1 MFRHQIDAETPG
13 QLSNHRGSAGNERS
27 TVLNGVCLRSGNA
40 SNGPGIEIAGYAGE
54 GGWISDSA
62 DLLKMRLGGGVRQ
75 KDEGGRQNVTVDS
88 DLSVPL
94 SNYVKMDKAERCF
107 WKFRL
112 CGLVSLNVTSG
123 FGRITGRTVPS
134 GDRYPIFPR
143 TELVLLMKSQKRSR
157 LFRALLCSS
166 AAVTA
171 VSSAFGQD
179 GVTRVSS
186 QPPTPDPMGSD
197 GVASTATPDGG
208 VAQVPTYALPDYI
221 PPRNSQGYN
230 VPTRTVWQDEL
241 GPRFLLETRIGEWL
255 GSTGDGESAVNV
267 MLPFTFEN
275 STSLAFLDARGTVSW
290 DGGGSGSVGGGLR
303 WYDEFRNRITGVSGF
318 WDYDD
323 GNENSYDQ
331 VGVSFESRGKW
342 VSVHAN
348 GYFALGDETNI
359 LDTRLTGA
367 LVPGTP
373 ITATAMQGIE
383 TAYSGF
389 NVEVGGPTPL
399 LGRYGFESFV
409 GGYYFD
415 TPDAEE
421 AAGVSF
427 RTDVNLSNDL
437 QLGINVTDDAAFGTQ
452 VFGTVVLQLPGGRPQ
467 QFFRPRKVVDRV
479 LDRVERRYRVTTN
492 RTVRTVQVP
501 VTTLSIPA
509 MGATG
514 GAGTAINNVIVVD
527 PNATTNGT
535 GSFED
540 PFNTFLGI
548 PNPSPNTLTLVRS
561 GSVQGQYN
569 LAGDSLLLSEQFL
582 NQQIVMM
589 TTPLGAFRFPGLD
602 ASATTPT
609 WSNTAGNAPG
619 TSLVNILGDNT
630 EIAGFIFDGRTTTG
644 ASNSIIQ
651 ASGVQGV
658 SIHDNTFRNYR
669 NAVNLQNITG
679 TIATGNPTSIYTN
692 AFLGSSGQSFNG
704 FMLENNGIGMLD
716 LELGATEFNVLASS
730 GSAQGNFASGN
741 AGEDTNGNGRLDAGE
756 DTNGNLTL
764 DTGTGFSITARNR
777 AVINAR
783 VVGNFAASEIDS
795 NGDGSL
801 NSEDVNANGLLDPG
815 EDLNGNGSLDFGD
828 DVNRNGRFDTGNGTG
843 FVINAGATQSTI
855 NLTMRDNTADR
866 NIGDG
871 VFLAANSSVLN
882 AGQLGEDVNGNGRL
896 DTEDL
901 NRNGLLDG
909 PEDVNGNGI
918 LDLSEDVNGN
928 GVLDAGEDTN
938 GNGRLD
944 LSEDVNANGL
954 LDIGEDTVEDLNR
967 NGVLDVSED
976 LNGNGILDAGE
987 DLDGD
992 GALNVDED
1000 LNGNR
1005 MLDAGEDANGNGLL
1019 DTFEDFNGDGRLA
1032 LGNGNGRLDLGED
1045 RNEDANGNGALD
1057 AGEDLNGD
1065 GFLNLGNG
1073 NGNLDGGFIVVGNNI
1088 TRNGRD
1094 GIRVDSTNNAN
1105 VDLRLVGNFI
1115 GNQSDRAT
1123 GNQGIGLNVAADS
1136 GSIDLDM
1143 GFLYFEDVNFNNV
1156 LDPGE
1161 DTNGNGRLDS
1171 PLASNANQIIGNFG
1185 GGVNFGLT
1193 GTAVGR
1199 IAAIGN
1205 SIQGTGGGAL
1215 VFDIAG
1221 LDVNGI
1227 PVDTATSPFNFINR
1241 SVSGIDITRLV
1252 WNLAPAA
1259 AQVDGVNSQS
1269 MVLNGTDVLTGL
1281 QSVNGVSVI
1290 PAVPA
1295 VPNLATTV
1303 DLVFN
1308 SFNAANGLLDAGEDR
1323 FINVDSDGDGILDST
1338 NNALDLGEDLD
1349 TFTLSLDI
1357 DLANGT
1363 DPVFAADLLNSRV
1376 DATFST
1382 GQQVTGLLQVDPSNA
1397 ANVTFVPDGTTLP
1410 QSTGI
1415 AISTAGN
1422 SVLQPSTIFSNQI
1435 QNFGG
1440 NGISVR
1446 STDEGN
1452 IQNLLVRANTITG
1465 NFGIGANFETSS
1477 ALNAQLTASLINNN
1491 LTGSTLGGIVATAT
1505 GGTLTFND
1513 IQGNI
1518 LDGGGSGIQLSG
1530 SQSGVLSA
1538 RITNNAISN
1547 NMIMNGSSG
1556 NGVEVIANGATVTL
1570 LELANNTI
1578 NTNAGTGVTLRA
1590 INSGS
1595 LIVPDSEDLN
1605 GNNVLDP
1612 GEDVNEDIN
1621 GNGILDA
1628 GEDVNTDGLLNV
1640 GNGNGRLDRGITTN
1654 SINNNAGDSF
1664 TVFAS
1669 ASSTAVPATVRLGN
1683 VTRNQI
1689 LFNTAGTGG
1698 FTVNGINANITGS
1711 FTNNIVTGNP
1721 VSNPTAGP
1729 GLLVS
1734 TSGGSF
1740 DITVGGATA
1749 TEGNVISQTR
1759 GAGIAF
1765 VMTDTGTGAL
1775 TIQNNQITSI
1785 ADDFLIEDLNL
1796 NGLLDPG
1803 EDADGD
1809 GILDF
1814 DPTPFQGDGISI
1826 SLVGSDQLAPATATL
1841 TRSEISDN
1849 IIGDVDNPNL
1859 GTAGSG
1865 IAVLLAENT
1874 SIQDLLI
1881 ARNLI
1886 GSPGNDNAVA
1896 RASIDD
1902 AGIEIDRLD
1911 DARLDVVNPR
1921 TGDTR
1926 AVVLDSNSVRG
1937 TFDPVVGSATA
1948 VDGLFINVMNGI
1960 RDDIDFEIRNSVF
1973 SNNSGNGVH
1982 FNTQADASLAVDM
1995 RGNLF
2000 EGNGLNGIHMTGVEI
2015 VATDLETQGGTWI
2028 QNTIRNNVL
2037 SGIQIDGVSGDVIP
2051 LIIGLNGADPFTGE
2065 SLGNLVTGN
2074 GGDGIEINSGGNI
2087 QLNNNIISSNSG
2099 TGVDINANG
2108 IGQRIAL
2115 LQNNSISRNQGDG
2128 FEIQARG
2135 TAGVTIVALGNSID
2149 NNLGRGVDLLNQGNG
2164 PSSGFANL
2172 KFGDGTA
2179 AGMNRISS
2187 NGEEGFY
2194 VVTTAAGA
2202 QTQDQRTNVAY
2213 DPFAADGSTGLVVAN
2228 ANEDGNSPDTV
2239 LDIDR
2244 NIISGNNNLN
2254 DTDTTNPLILFPGG
2268 GLVLRVGSTTSLNGT
2283 SGALNIADITG
2294 DDTGGF
2300 GSIDPVG
2307 VGSNSATLGNGRMNA
2322 RVVNN
2327 TFEGN
2332 LGDDVF
2338 IQSFTSTNVASLT
2351 ATNGTWNDM
2360 VFTIMA
2366 YESDPLAR
2374 LNLVFR
2380 GNTGNSLNVTNVGAF
2395 YNDAEAAFK
2404 SRGIMMAPQ
2413 PTGPFVN
2420 TSRRRNAQRVPARG
2434 DILNQLDPQD
2444 GPDNGIFQYPG
2455 MGASTF
2461 RIESDFDI
2469 SGFQSG
2475 DTFFLDGTPIPPI
2488 FNANGIPR
2496 VGVDEMPYG
2505 WGTAIPGTF
2514 QFDDAFL
2521 GVAP

>member
-1 MFRHQIDAETPG
+1 
-13 QLSNHRGSAGNERS
+13 
-27 TVLNGVCLRSGNA
+27 
-40 SNGPGIEIAGYAGE
+40 
-54 GGWISDSA
+54 
-62 DLLKMRLGGGVRQ
+62 
-75 KDEGGRQNVTVDS
+75 
-88 DLSVPL
+88 
-94 SNYVKMDKAERCF
+94 
-107 WKFRL
+107 
-112 CGLVSLNVTSG
+112 
-123 FGRITGRTVPS
+123 
-134 GDRYPIFPR
+134 
-143 TELVLLMKSQKRSR
+143 MKSQKRSR

-166 AAVTA
+166 AAVTV

-197 GVASTATPDGG
+197 GVANTAVPNGG

-221 PPRNSQGYN
+221 PPMNSQGYN
-230 VPTRTVWQDEL
+230 VQTRTVWQDEL

-267 MLPFTFEN
+267 MLPFTFE
-275 STSLAFLDARGTVSW
+275 SSSSLVFLDARGTATW

-331 VGVSFESRGKW
+331 AGISFESVGKW
-342 VSVHAN
+342 FSVHAN
-348 GYFALGDETNI
+348 GYFALGEETNI
-359 LDTRLTGA
+359 LNTQLTGA

-409 GGYYFD
+409 GAYYFD
-415 TPDAEE
+415 TPNAEE
-421 AAGVSF
+421 ASGVSF
-427 RTDVNLSNDL
+427 RTDVNLTNDL

-452 VFGTVVLQLPGGRPQ
+452 VFGTVVLQLPGGRPK
-467 QFFRPRKVVDRV
+467 QFFRPRKVVDRI

-492 RTVRTVQVP
+492 RTTRTVQVP
-501 VTTLSIPA
+501 VTSLAIPA

-527 PNATTNGT
+527 PTASTNGT
-535 GSFED
+535 GSFDD
-540 PFNTFLGI
+540 PFNTFIGI
-548 PNPSPNTLTLVRS
+548 ANPTPNTLTLVRS

-582 NQQIVMM
+582 NSQIVLM
-589 TTPLGAFRFPGLD
+589 TTPLGTMRFPGLN
-602 ASATTPT
+602 SAATQPT

-630 EIAGFIFDGRTTTG
+630 EVAGFLFDGQTTTG
-644 ASNSIIQ
+644 VSNSIIQ

-658 SIHDNTFRNYR
+658 SIHDNEFINYR

-679 TIATGNPTSIYTN
+679 TIATGNPTSIYSN
-692 AFLGSSGQSFNG
+692 RFLGSSGQSFNG
-704 FMLENNGIGMLD
+704 FMLENNGIGTLD
-716 LELGATEFNVLASS
+716 LEVGATEFNVVASS
-730 GSAQGNFASGN
+730 GSAVGNVAYGN
-741 AGEDTNGNGRLDAGE
+741 AGEDTNGNGLLDAGE
-756 DTNGNLTL
+756 DTNGNQVL
-764 DTGTGFSITARNR
+764 DTGAGFTITARNR

-783 VVGNFAASEIDS
+783 VIGNFAGAEIDA

-801 NSEDVNANGLLDPG
+801 NSEDINGNGILDPG
-815 EDLNGNGSLDFGD
+815 EDTIVNVDTDGDGVADAVNGLLDFGD
-828 DVNRNGRFDTGNGTG
+828 DLNRNNRFDTGNGTG
-843 FVINAGATQSTI
+843 IVINAGATQSTI
-855 NLTMRDNTADR
+855 NLTMRENNVDR

-901 NRNGLLDG
+901 NRNGVLDG
-909 PEDVNGNGI
+909 PEDI
-918 LDLSEDVNGN
+918 NGN
-928 GVLDAGEDTN
+928 GVLDLSEDANGNGMLDTEEDTN

-944 LSEDVNANGL
+944 LSEDVNANGR
-954 LDIGEDTVEDLNR
+954 LDIGEDAVEDLNG

-976 LNGNGILDAGE
+976 LNGNGVLDPGEDRDGNGVLTPSEDANGNRVLDAGE
-987 DLDGD
+987 DT
-992 GALNVDED
+992 
-1000 LNGNR
+1000 
-1005 MLDAGEDANGNGLL
+1005 NGNGLL

-1032 LGNGNGRLDLGED
+1032 LGNGNGQLDLGED
-1045 RNEDANGNGALD
+1045 RNEDANGNGLLD
-1057 AGEDLNGD
+1057 AGEDRNGD
-1065 GFLNLGNG
+1065 GFLNLGDG
-1073 NGNLDGGFIVVGNNI
+1073 DGNLDGGFILVGNSI
-1088 TRNGRD
+1088 TRNGGD
-1094 GIRVDSTNNAN
+1094 GIRVDSTNNSN
-1105 VDLRLVGNFI
+1105 VDLRLVSNII
-1115 GNQSDRAT
+1115 GSQLDRST
-1123 GNQGIGLNVAADS
+1123 GNRGIGINVAADS

-1171 PLASNANQIIGNFG
+1171 PLATNANQIIGNIG

-1205 SIQGTGGGAL
+1205 SIQGTGGGVL

-1221 LDVNGI
+1221 G
-1227 PVDTATSPFNFINR
+1227 VDTATVPFNFINR
-1241 SVSGIDITRLV
+1241 SAGGIDITNIV

-1259 AQVDGVNSQS
+1259 AQVDGLTTPST
-1269 MVLNGTDVLTGL
+1269 VLNGTDVLTGL
-1281 QSVNGVSVI
+1281 QSVNGNAAV
-1290 PAVPA
+1290 PTVPA
-1295 VPNLATTV
+1295 VPDLATTV

-1308 SFNAANGLLDAGEDR
+1308 SFNPANGILDPGEDR
-1323 FINVDSDGDGILDST
+1323 FINVDSDADGILDAPDGLL
-1338 NNALDLGEDLD
+1338 NLGEDLD

-1357 DLANGT
+1357 DLANGM
-1363 DPVFAADLLNSRV
+1363 DPVTAADLLNSRV
-1376 DATFST
+1376 DVTFST
-1382 GQQVTGLLQVDPSNA
+1382 GQQVTGLLQADPA
-1397 ANVTFVPDGTTLP
+1397 IAGNVTFTPDATTLP
-1410 QSTGI
+1410 QSNGF

-1422 SVLQPSTIFSNQI
+1422 SVLQPSTIFGNQI

-1440 NGISVR
+1440 DGIFVR

-1477 ALNAQLTASLINNN
+1477 ALNAQLTASVINND
-1491 LTGSTLGGIVATAT
+1491 LAASRVGGINATAT
-1505 GGTLTFND
+1505 GGTLTLND

-1518 LDGGGSGIQLSG
+1518 LDGGGSGIRLSG
-1530 SQSGVLSA
+1530 SQSGVLTA

-1547 NMIMNGSSG
+1547 SAIMDGSSG
-1556 NGVEVIANGATVTL
+1556 NGVEVIADGATVTL

-1605 GNNVLDP
+1605 GNGVLDP
-1612 GEDVNEDIN
+1612 GEDVNEDVN
-1621 GNGILDA
+1621 GNGVLDA
-1628 GEDVNTDGLLNV
+1628 GEDLNTDGLLNV

-1664 TVFAS
+1664 TVTAS
-1669 ASSTAVPATVRLGN
+1669 ATSTATPATVRLGN

-1698 FTVNGINANITGS
+1698 FTVNSLNANITGS
-1711 FTNNIVTGNP
+1711 FTQNIVTGNP
-1721 VSNPTAGP
+1721 IANPTAGP
-1729 GLLVS
+1729 GFQVS

-1740 DITVGGATA
+1740 DVAVGGPNAVD
-1749 TEGNVISQTR
+1749 GNVVSLTR

-1775 TIQNNQITSI
+1775 TIQNNLITSI
-1785 ADDFLIEDLNL
+1785 ADDFLIEDLNGNGIL
-1796 NGLLDPG
+1796 NAG
-1803 EDADGD
+1803 EDFSEDVNGN
-1809 GILDF
+1809 GILDAGEDLNNDGLLTLANAILEI

-1826 SLVGSDQLAPATATL
+1826 SLVGSTALSPATAVL
-1841 TRSEISDN
+1841 TRSEITDN
-1849 IIGDVDNPNL
+1849 VIGDQSNANL

-1865 IAVLLAENT
+1865 IAVLLSENT
-1874 SIQDLLI
+1874 AIQDLLI
-1881 ARNLI
+1881 ARNTI
-1886 GSPGNDNAVA
+1886 GSPGNDNNNTTNP

-1911 DARLDVVNPR
+1911 DARLDAVNPR
-1921 TGDTR
+1921 TGDLR
-1926 AVVLDSNSVRG
+1926 AIVIDSN
-1937 TFDPVVGSATA
+1937 TVVGNFTPGVTATTA

-1960 RDDIDFEIRNSVF
+1960 RDDIDFEVRNNVF
-1973 SNNSGNGVH
+1973 SNNTGEGVH

-1995 RGNLF
+1995 RGNLI
-2000 EGNGLNGIHMTGVEI
+2000 EGNGLNGIHLTGVEI
-2015 VATDLETQGGTWI
+2015 VIDDLETQGGAWI
-2028 QNTIRNNVL
+2028 QNVILNNVL
-2037 SGIQIDGVSGDVIP
+2037 AGITIDGVSGDVIP
-2051 LIIGLNGADPFTGE
+2051 LIIGQNGADPFTGE
-2065 SLGNLVTGN
+2065 SLGNLIEGN
-2074 GGDGIEINSGGNI
+2074 GGDGIEINSGGFVQI
-2087 QLNNNIISSNSG
+2087 NNNIITGNSG
-2099 TGVDINANG
+2099 AGIDINTNG
-2108 IGQRIAL
+2108 VGLRTAL

-2128 FEIQARG
+2128 LEIQARG
-2135 TAGVTIVALGNSID
+2135 FAFVTLVALGNSID
-2149 NNLGRGVDLLNQGNG
+2149 NNLGRGIDLLNQGNG
-2164 PSSGFANL
+2164 LLSGFAHL

-2179 AGMNRISS
+2179 AGMNRIAS

-2202 QTQDQRTNVAY
+2202 QTQNLRTSVNYNAT
-2213 DPFAADGSTGLVVAN
+2213 AADGSTGLVVAQ
-2228 ANEDGNSPDTV
+2228 ANEDGNQPDTV

-2254 DTDTTNPLILFPGG
+2254 QFAPDSTTLPNLNTFPGG
-2268 GLVLRVGSTTSLNGT
+2268 GLVLRVGSTNSLDNAFAATIVG
-2283 SGALNIADITG
+2283 DITG
-2294 DDTGGF
+2294 DILGG
-2300 GSIDPVG
+2300 GSGIGQTIG
-2307 VGSNSATLGNGRMNA
+2307 VGSNSANSLAFGNGRMNA

-2338 IQSFTSTNVASLT
+2338 IQSFTSTNVGSLT
-2351 ATNGTWNDM
+2351 GSAGTWNDM
-2360 VFTIMA
+2360 VFTVMA

-2395 YNDAEAAFK
+2395 YNNGDAAFK

-2420 TSRRRNAQRVPARG
+2420 TSRRRNSQRVPARG
-2434 DILNQLDPQD
+2434 DILNQLAPLN
-2444 GPDNGIFQYPG
+2444 GPDNGAFQYPG

-2461 RIESDFDI
+2461 RIESDFDV
-2469 SGFQSG
+2469 SGFQAG
-2475 DTFFLDGTPIPPI
+2475 DSFFLDGTPIPPR
-2488 FNANGIPR
+2488 FNANGIFRAGGGP
-2496 VGVDEMPYG
+2496 DEIPYG
-2505 WGTAIPGTF
+2505 WGTAAPGSF

>member
-1 MFRHQIDAETPG
+1 
-13 QLSNHRGSAGNERS
+13 
-27 TVLNGVCLRSGNA
+27 
-40 SNGPGIEIAGYAGE
+40 
-54 GGWISDSA
+54 
-62 DLLKMRLGGGVRQ
+62 
-75 KDEGGRQNVTVDS
+75 
-88 DLSVPL
+88 
-94 SNYVKMDKAERCF
+94 
-107 WKFRL
+107 
-112 CGLVSLNVTSG
+112 
-123 FGRITGRTVPS
+123 
-134 GDRYPIFPR
+134 
-143 TELVLLMKSQKRSR
+143 MKSQKRSR

-186 QPPTPDPMGSD
+186 QPPTPDPLGSD
-197 GVASTATPDGG
+197 GVASTANQSGG

-221 PPRNSQGYN
+221 PPQNSQGYR
-230 VPTRTVWQDEL
+230 VPSRTVWQDEL

-255 GSTGDGESAVNV
+255 GSAGDGESAVNV

-275 STSLAFLDARGTVSW
+275 SSSLVFLDARGAATW
-290 DGGGSGSVGGGLR
+290 NGGGSGSVGGGLR
-303 WYDEFRNRITGVSGF
+303 WYDEFRNRITGVSAF

-331 VGVSFESRGKW
+331 AGISFESVGKW
-342 VSVHAN
+342 FTVHAN
-348 GYFALGDETNI
+348 GYVALGDETNV
-359 LDTRLTGA
+359 LNTRLTGA
-367 LVPGTP
+367 LVAGTP
-373 ITATAMQGIE
+373 ITAEALQGIE
-383 TAYSGF
+383 SAYSGF

-415 TPDAEE
+415 TPNAEE

-452 VFGTVVLQLPGGRPQ
+452 VFGTVVLQLPGGRPK
-467 QFFRPRKVVDRV
+467 QFFRPRKVVDRI

-492 RTVRTVQVP
+492 RTTRTVQVP
-501 VTTLSIPA
+501 VTTLAIPA

-527 PNATTNGT
+527 PNSTTNGT

-540 PFNTFLGI
+540 PANTFIGI
-548 PNPSPNTLTLVRS
+548 SNPAPNTLTLVRS
-561 GSVQGQYN
+561 GSVEGQYN

-582 NQQIVMM
+582 NQQIVLM
-589 TTPLGAFRFPGLD
+589 TTPLGTFRFPGLN
-602 ASATTPT
+602 AAATAPI

-619 TSLVNILGDNT
+619 TSIVNILGDNT
-630 EIAGFIFDGRTTTG
+630 EVAGFIFDGRTTTG
-644 ASNSIIQ
+644 VSNSIIQ

-679 TIATGNPTSIYTN
+679 TIATGNPTSIYSN
-692 AFLGSSGQSFNG
+692 AFLGTTGQSVNG
-704 FMLENNGIGMLD
+704 FLLENNGTGTLD
-716 LELGATEFNVLASS
+716 LELGATEFNVIASS
-730 GSAQGNFASGN
+730 GTALGNFASGN
-741 AGEDTNGNGRLDAGE
+741 AGEDANGNGLLDAGE
-756 DTNGNLTL
+756 DTNGNLVL
-764 DTGTGFSITARNR
+764 DTGAGFTITARNR

-783 VVGNFAASEIDS
+783 VVGNFATSETDM

-801 NSEDVNANGLLDPG
+801 NSEDINGNGTLDPG
-815 EDLNGNGSLDFGD
+815 EDTLINLDTDGDGIADAVNGVLDFGD
-828 DVNRNGRFDTGNGTG
+828 DLNRNNRFDTGNGTG

-855 NLTMRDNTADR
+855 NLTMRDNTVDR

-918 LDLSEDVNGN
+918 LDLSEDLNGN
-928 GVLDAGEDTN
+928 GMLDTGEDTN

-944 LSEDVNANGL
+944 LSEDVNTNGR
-954 LDIGEDTVEDLNR
+954 LDIGEDAV
-967 NGVLDVSED
+967 ED
-976 LNGNGILDAGE
+976 LNGNGVLDVNEDVNGNGVLDVGEDLDGNGVLTANEDLNGNRVLDAGE
-987 DLDGD
+987 DL
-992 GALNVDED
+992 
-1000 LNGNR
+1000 
-1005 MLDAGEDANGNGLL
+1005 NGNGLL

-1032 LGNGNGRLDLGED
+1032 LGNGNGVLDLGED
-1045 RNEDANGNGALD
+1045 GNEDSNGNGLLD
-1057 AGEDLNGD
+1057 AGEDRNGD

-1073 NGNLDGGFIVVGNNI
+1073 NGNLDGGFIIVGNTI
-1088 TRNGRD
+1088 TRNGGD
-1094 GIRVDSTNNAN
+1094 GIRVSSTNNAN

-1115 GNQSDRAT
+1115 GSQLDRST
-1123 GNQGIGLNVAADS
+1123 GNQGIGVNVTADS
-1136 GSIDLDM
+1136 GEIDLDM

-1161 DTNGNGRLDS
+1161 DSNGNGRLDS
-1171 PLASNANQIIGNFG
+1171 PLQSSANQIIGNMG

-1221 LDVNGI
+1221 G
-1227 PVDTATSPFNFINR
+1227 VDTATVPFNFINR
-1241 SVSGIDITRLV
+1241 SAVGIDITNIV

-1259 AQVDGVNSQS
+1259 AQVDGSNTPSTI
-1269 MVLNGTDVLTGL
+1269 LNGTDVLTGL
-1281 QSVNGVSVI
+1281 QSVNGTSTD
-1290 PAVPA
+1290 PSVPA

-1308 SFNAANGLLDAGEDR
+1308 SFNPANGVIDPGEDR
-1323 FINVDSDGDGILDST
+1323 FINFDSDADGIPDATNGMLDV
-1338 NNALDLGEDLD
+1338 GEDLD

-1357 DLANGT
+1357 DLATGT
-1363 DPVFAADLLNSRV
+1363 DAVTAADLLNSRV
-1376 DATFST
+1376 DVTFST
-1382 GQQVTGLLQVDPSNA
+1382 GQQVTGLLQADPANA
-1397 ANVTFVPDGTTLP
+1397 ANAIFTPDATTLP
-1410 QSTGI
+1410 QSTGF
-1415 AISTAGN
+1415 AISTADN
-1422 SVLQPSTIFSNQI
+1422 SILQPSTIFQNQI
-1435 QNFGG
+1435 QNFGDD
-1440 NGISVR
+1440 GISVR

-1452 IQNLLVRANTITG
+1452 IQNLLVRANTIRG
-1465 NFGIGANFETSS
+1465 NFGVGIDIETSS
-1477 ALNAQLTASLINNN
+1477 ALNAQLTASIINND
-1491 LTGSTLGGIVATAT
+1491 LGESTLGGINVAAN
-1505 GGTLTFND
+1505 GGTLTLND

-1518 LDGGGSGIQLSG
+1518 LDGGGSGIFLSG
-1530 SQSGVLSA
+1530 SQAGALTA

-1547 NMIMNGSSG
+1547 SMIMGGSSG
-1556 NGVEVIANGATVTL
+1556 NGVEVLANGGTVTL

-1578 NTNAGTGVTLRA
+1578 NTNAGNGVTLRA
-1590 INSGS
+1590 INLGS
-1595 LIVPDSEDLN
+1595 LIIPDSEDLN
-1605 GNNVLDP
+1605 GNGVLDP
-1612 GEDVNEDIN
+1612 GEDINEDVN

-1628 GEDVNTDGLLNV
+1628 GEDLNTDGLLNV

-1664 TVFAS
+1664 SVTAS
-1669 ASSTAVPATVRLGN
+1669 ASSTAAPATVRLGN

-1698 FTVNGINANITGS
+1698 FAVNGLNANITGS
-1711 FTNNIVTGNP
+1711 FTRNIITGNP
-1721 VSNPTAGP
+1721 IANPTAGP
-1729 GLLVS
+1729 GVLVS
-1734 TSGGSF
+1734 TSGGNF
-1740 DITVGGATA
+1740 DLTVGGPNAA
-1749 TEGNVISQTR
+1749 DGNVISLTR

-1785 ADDFLIEDLNL
+1785 ADDFQIEDLNQ
-1796 NGLLDPG
+1796 NGLLEAG
-1803 EDADGD
+1803 EDFDGD
-1809 GILDF
+1809 GILDI

-1826 SLVGSDQLAPATATL
+1826 SLVGSNALSSATAVL
-1841 TRSEISDN
+1841 TRSEITDN
-1849 IIGDVDNPNL
+1849 VIGDSANPNL

-1865 IAVLLAENT
+1865 ISVLLAENT
-1874 SIQDLLI
+1874 AIQDLLI
-1881 ARNLI
+1881 ARNVI
-1886 GSPGNDNAVA
+1886 GSPGNDNANA
-1896 RASIDD
+1896 RASLDD
-1902 AGIEIDRLD
+1902 GGIEIDRLD
-1911 DARLDVVNPR
+1911 DARLDAVNPR
-1921 TGDTR
+1921 TGDLR
-1926 AVVLDSNSVRG
+1926 AIVIDGNIVRG
-1937 TFDPVVGSATA
+1937 TFDPTVGSTTA

-1960 RDDIDFEIRNSVF
+1960 RDDIDFEVRNNVF
-1973 SNNSGNGVH
+1973 SNNSGEGVH

-1995 RGNLF
+1995 RGNLI
-2000 EGNGLNGIHMTGVEI
+2000 EGNGLNGIHLTGVEI
-2015 VATDLETQGGTWI
+2015 VASDLETQGGTWI
-2028 QNTIRNNVL
+2028 QNVIRNNVL

-2051 LIIGLNGADPFTGE
+2051 LIIGQNGADPFTGE
-2065 SLGNLVTGN
+2065 SLGNLIEGN
-2074 GGDGIEINSGGNI
+2074 GGDGIEINSGGFV
-2087 QLNNNIISSNSG
+2087 QLNNNIISGNSG
-2099 TGVDINANG
+2099 AGIDINADG
-2108 IGQRIAL
+2108 VGLRTAL
-2115 LQNNSISRNQGDG
+2115 LQNNSIRRNQGDG
-2128 FEIQARG
+2128 LEILSRG
-2135 TAGVTIVALGNSID
+2135 PVTTTVVALGNSID

-2164 PSSGFANL
+2164 PFSATANL

-2202 QTQDQRTNVAY
+2202 QTQNQRTNVAY
-2213 DPFAADGSTGLVVAN
+2213 DPTAADGSTGLVVAN

-2254 DTDTTNPLILFPGG
+2254 DTDTTNPLFLFPGG
-2268 GLVLRVGSTTSLNGT
+2268 GLVLRVGSTTSLNNA
-2283 SGALNIADITG
+2283 GAATIAGDTTG
-2294 DDTGGF
+2294 DPFGGGF
-2300 GSIDPVG
+2300 GQTIG
-2307 VGSNSATLGNGRMNA
+2307 VGSNSATFGNGRMNA

-2338 IQSFTSTNVASLT
+2338 IQSFTSTSAGNLT
-2351 ATNGTWNDM
+2351 ASAGTWNDM
-2360 VFTIMA
+2360 QFVVMA

-2395 YNDAEAAFK
+2395 YNNAEGTFK
-2404 SRGIMMAPQ
+2404 SRTDNMMAPQ
-2413 PTGPFVN
+2413 PNGEWRSAT
-2420 TSRRRNAQRVPARG
+2420 RRRNAQRVPARG
-2434 DILNQLDPQD
+2434 DTINRLAPLD
-2444 GPDNGIFQYPG
+2444 GPDLGRFQYPG
-2455 MGASTF
+2455 AGASTF
-2461 RIESDFDI
+2461 RIESDFDV

-2475 DTFFLDGTPIPPI
+2475 DTFFLDGTPIPPL
-2488 FNANGIPR
+2488 FNANGIFRP
-2496 VGVDEMPYG
+2496 GGGPDEIPYG
-2505 WGTAIPGTF
+2505 WGATAPGTF
-2514 QFDDAFL
+2514 QFDDAFI

>member
-1 MFRHQIDAETPG
+1 
-13 QLSNHRGSAGNERS
+13 
-27 TVLNGVCLRSGNA
+27 
-40 SNGPGIEIAGYAGE
+40 
-54 GGWISDSA
+54 
-62 DLLKMRLGGGVRQ
+62 
-75 KDEGGRQNVTVDS
+75 
-88 DLSVPL
+88 
-94 SNYVKMDKAERCF
+94 
-107 WKFRL
+107 
-112 CGLVSLNVTSG
+112 
-123 FGRITGRTVPS
+123 
-134 GDRYPIFPR
+134 
-143 TELVLLMKSQKRSR
+143 
-157 LFRALLCSS
+157 
-166 AAVTA
+166 
-171 VSSAFGQD
+171 
-179 GVTRVSS
+179 
-186 QPPTPDPMGSD
+186 MGSD
-197 GVASTATPDGG
+197 GVASTANQNGG

-221 PPRNSQGYN
+221 PPMNSQGYN

-255 GSTGDGESAVNV
+255 GSTGEGESAVNV
-267 MLPFTFEN
+267 MLPFTFE
-275 STSLAFLDARGTVSW
+275 SSSSLVFLDARGTASW

-331 VGVSFESRGKW
+331 AGVSFESVGKW
-342 VSVHAN
+342 FTVHAN
-348 GYFALGDETNI
+348 GYFALGDETNV
-359 LDTRLTGA
+359 LNTRLTGA

-409 GGYYFD
+409 GGYHFE
-415 TPDAEE
+415 TPDAED
-421 AAGVSF
+421 ATGVSF

-437 QLGINVTDDAAFGTQ
+437 QLGINVTDDEAFGTQ
-452 VFGTVVLQLPGGRPQ
+452 VFGTVVLQLPGGRPK
-467 QFFRPRKVVDRV
+467 QFFRPRKVVDRI

-492 RTVRTVQVP
+492 RTTRTVQVP
-501 VTTLSIPA
+501 VTTLAIPA

-527 PNATTNGT
+527 PNSTSNGT

-540 PFNTFLGI
+540 PFNTFIGI
-548 PNPSPNTLTLVRS
+548 PNPAPNTLTLVRS
-561 GSVQGQYN
+561 GSVEGQYN
-569 LAGDSLLLSEQFL
+569 LAGDSVLLSEQFL
-582 NQQIVMM
+582 NSQIVLM
-589 TTPLGAFRFPGLD
+589 TTPLGTLRFPGLN
-602 ASATTPT
+602 SAATAPI

-619 TSLVNILGDNT
+619 TSIVNILGDNT
-630 EIAGFIFDGRTTTG
+630 EVAGFIFDGQTTTG
-644 ASNSIIQ
+644 LSNSIIQ

-658 SIHDNTFRNYR
+658 SIHNNDFRNYH
-669 NAVNLQNITG
+669 NAINLQNITG
-679 TIATGNPTSIYTN
+679 TIATNNPTSIYSN
-692 AFLGSSGQSFNG
+692 RFLGSSGQSFNG
-704 FMLENNGIGMLD
+704 FMLENNGTGTLD
-716 LELGATEFNVLASS
+716 LELGATEFNVNASS
-730 GSAQGNFASGN
+730 GSALGNIAYGN
-741 AGEDTNGNGRLDAGE
+741 AGEDTNGNGLLDAGE
-756 DTNGNLTL
+756 DTNGNLVL
-764 DTGTGFSITARNR
+764 DTGAGYTITARNR

-783 VVGNFAASEIDS
+783 VVGNFAGAEIDA

-801 NSEDVNANGLLDPG
+801 NSEDINGNGILDPG
-815 EDLNGNGSLDFGD
+815 EDTIVNLDTNGDGIPDAVNGVLDFGD
-828 DVNRNGRFDTGNGTG
+828 DLNRNNRFDTGNGTG

-855 NLTMRDNTADR
+855 NLTMRDNVADR

-901 NRNGLLDG
+901 NRNGILDG
-909 PEDVNGNGI
+909 PEDINGNGI

-928 GVLDAGEDTN
+928 GVLDAGEDRN
-938 GNGRLD
+938 GNGLLD
-944 LSEDVNANGL
+944 LSEDVNSNGR
-954 LDIGEDTVEDLNR
+954 LDIGEDTVEDLNG

-976 LNGNGILDAGE
+976 VNGNGILDPGE
-987 DLDGD
+987 DRDGN
-992 GALNVDED
+992 GILTPSED

-1005 MLDAGEDANGNGLL
+1005 MLDPGEDTNLNGVL

-1032 LGNGNGRLDLGED
+1032 LGNGNGLLDLGED
-1045 RNEDANGNGALD
+1045 RNEDTNGNGLLD
-1057 AGEDLNGD
+1057 AGEDRNGD
-1065 GFLNLGNG
+1065 GFLNLGDG
-1073 NGNLDGGFIVVGNNI
+1073 DGRLDGGFVIVRNSI
-1088 TRNGRD
+1088 TRNGGD
-1094 GIRVDSTNNAN
+1094 GIRIDSTNNAN

-1115 GNQSDRAT
+1115 GNQIDRST
-1123 GNQGIGLNVAADS
+1123 GNQGIGINVTADS
-1136 GSIDLDM
+1136 GEIDLDM

-1161 DTNGNGRLDS
+1161 DTNGNGRLDV
-1171 PLASNANQIIGNFG
+1171 PLASSANEVIGNIG

-1221 LDVNGI
+1221 G
-1227 PVDTATSPFNFINR
+1227 VDTAGVPFNFINR
-1241 SVSGIDITRLV
+1241 SALGIDITNIV
-1252 WNLAPAA
+1252 WDLAPAA
-1259 AQVDGVNSQS
+1259 AQVDGSNTPST
-1269 MVLNGTDVLTGL
+1269 VLNGTDVLTGL
-1281 QSVNGVSVI
+1281 QSVNGISTNPSV
-1290 PAVPA
+1290 PS

-1308 SFNAANGLLDAGEDR
+1308 SFNAANGVLDPGEDR
-1323 FINVDSDGDGILDST
+1323 FINFDSDADGIPDAT
-1338 NNALDLGEDLD
+1338 NGMLDLGEDLD

-1363 DPVFAADLLNSRV
+1363 DPVTAADLLNSRV
-1376 DATFST
+1376 DVTFST
-1382 GQQVTGLLQVDPSNA
+1382 GQQVTGLLQTDPANA
-1397 ANVTFVPDGTTLP
+1397 ANVIFTPDGTTLP
-1410 QSTGI
+1410 QSTGF

-1422 SVLQPSTIFSNQI
+1422 SVLRPSTIFSNRI

-1440 NGISVR
+1440 GGISVR

-1452 IQNLLVRANTITG
+1452 VQDLLVRSNTITG
-1465 NFGIGANFETSS
+1465 NFGVGIDFETSS
-1477 ALNAQLTASLINNN
+1477 ALNAQITASLINND
-1491 LTGSTLGGIVATAT
+1491 LAESTQGGINATAT
-1505 GGTLTFND
+1505 GGTLTLND

-1518 LDGGGSGIQLSG
+1518 LDGGGSGIRLSG
-1530 SQSGVLSA
+1530 SQSGVLTA

-1547 NMIMNGSSG
+1547 SMIMDGSTG
-1556 NGVEVIANGATVTL
+1556 NGVEVIADGATVTL

-1605 GNNVLDP
+1605 GNGVLDP
-1612 GEDVNEDIN
+1612 GEDVNEDVN
-1621 GNGILDA
+1621 LNGILDP
-1628 GEDVNTDGLLNV
+1628 GEDLNTDGVLNV

-1664 TVFAS
+1664 TVTAS
-1669 ASSTAVPATVRLGN
+1669 ASSTATPATARLGN
-1683 VTRNQI
+1683 VTGNQI

-1698 FTVNGINANITGS
+1698 FTVNGINAIITGS
-1711 FTNNIVTGNP
+1711 FTGNIVTGNP
-1721 VSNPTAGP
+1721 TVNPTAGP
-1729 GLLVS
+1729 GFLIS
-1734 TSGGSF
+1734 TSGGDF
-1740 DITVGGATA
+1740 DVTVGGADVA
-1749 TEGNVISQTR
+1749 DGNVISQTR

-1775 TIQNNQITSI
+1775 TIQNNEISAI

-1796 NGLLDPG
+1796 NGQLDPG
-1803 EDADGD
+1803 EDLGEDVNGNGVLDVGEDLNNDGILNPGN

-1814 DPTPFQGDGISI
+1814 DSTPFQGDGISI
-1826 SLVGSDQLAPATATL
+1826 SLVSSNTVASATAVL

-1849 IIGDVDNPNL
+1849 TIGDVNNPNL

-1865 IAVLLAENT
+1865 ISVLLSENT
-1874 SIQDLLI
+1874 AIQDLLI
-1881 ARNLI
+1881 ARNAI
-1886 GSPGNDNAVA
+1886 GSPGNDNTNL

-1911 DARLDVVNPR
+1911 DARLDAVNPR
-1921 TGDTR
+1921 TGDIR
-1926 AVVLDSNSVRG
+1926 AVVIEENTVSG
-1937 TFDPVVGSATA
+1937 TFDPTVGSLTA

-1960 RDDIDFEIRNSVF
+1960 RDDIDFDVRNNVF

-1995 RGNLF
+1995 RGNLI
-2000 EGNGLNGIHMTGVEI
+2000 EGSGLNGIHMTGVEI

-2028 QNTIRNNVL
+2028 QNVIRNNVL
-2037 SGIQIDGVSGDVIP
+2037 SGIQIDGVSGTVIP
-2051 LIIGLNGADPFTGE
+2051 LVIGQNGADPFTGE
-2065 SLGNLVTGN
+2065 SLGNVITGN
-2074 GGDGIEINSGGNI
+2074 GGDGIEINSGGI
-2087 QLNNNIISSNSG
+2087 VQINNNIIANNSG
-2099 TGVDINANG
+2099 TGIDINADG
-2108 IGQRIAL
+2108 IGIRTAL
-2115 LQNNSISRNQGDG
+2115 LQNNSITRNQGDG

-2135 TAGVTIVALGNSID
+2135 IAGVTIVALGNAID
-2149 NNLGRGVDLLNQGNG
+2149 NNLGRGVDLLNQGIG
-2164 PSSGFANL
+2164 PLSGFANL

-2194 VVTTAAGA
+2194 VVTTAAGQ

-2213 DPFAADGSTGLVVAN
+2213 DPLAADGSTGLDVAPQN
-2228 ANEDGNSPDTV
+2228 TADSNSPDTV

-2254 DTDTTNPLILFPGG
+2254 DTNPANPNNPNFLFPGG
-2268 GLVLRVGSTTSLNGT
+2268 GLVLRVGSTTTIDSPAAAT
-2283 SGALNIADITG
+2283 IVADTTG
-2294 DDTGGF
+2294 DVTGGGF
-2300 GSIDPVG
+2300 GFGQTIG
-2307 VGSNSATLGNGRMNA
+2307 VGSNSATFGNGRMNA

-2338 IQSFTSTNVASLT
+2338 IQSFTSTDVANLRGSAGAWDAMQFNV
-2351 ATNGTWNDM
+2351 
-2360 VFTIMA
+2360 MA

-2395 YNDAEAAFK
+2395 YANGDGAFK
-2404 SRGIMMAPQ
+2404 SRLAMATPG
-2413 PTGPFVN
+2413 GPFIN
-2420 TSRRRNAQRVPARG
+2420 PTRRRNAQRVPARG
-2434 DILNQLDPQD
+2434 DVLNQLPPLN
-2444 GPDNGIFQYPG
+2444 GPNSPDNGAFQYPG

-2461 RIESDFDI
+2461 RIESDFDV

-2475 DTFFLDGTPIPPI
+2475 DTFFLDGTPIPPL

-2496 VGVDEMPYG
+2496 PGVDEVPYG
-2505 WGTAIPGTF
+2505 WGTAAPGTF

>member
-1 MFRHQIDAETPG
+1 M
-13 QLSNHRGSAGNERS
+13 RGWVDIRFGRSAQDEVGRQ
-27 TVLNGVCLRSGNA
+27 V
-40 SNGPGIEIAGYAGE
+40 
-54 GGWISDSA
+54 
-62 DLLKMRLGGGVRQ
+62 GVRNA
-75 KDEGGRQNVTVDS
+75 EVGNPGVERRPCGLLSPFLTSAFRLS
-88 DLSVPL
+88 DD
-94 SNYVKMDKAERCF
+94 VKMGKAERCF

-221 PPRNSQGYN
+221 PPSNSQGYN

-348 GYFALGDETNI
+348 GYFALGDETNV
-359 LDTRLTGA
+359 LNTRLTGA

-399 LGRYGFESFV
+399 LGKYGFESFV

-452 VFGTVVLQLPGGRPQ
+452 VFGTVVLQLPGGRPKE
-467 QFFRPRKVVDRV
+467 FFRPRKVVDRV

-527 PNATTNGT
+527 PNASTNGT
-535 GSFED
+535 GSFDD

-589 TTPLGAFRFPGLD
+589 TTPLGAFRFPGLN
-602 ASATTPT
+602 AAATTPV

-619 TSLVNILGDNT
+619 TSIVNILGDNT
-630 EIAGFIFDGRTTTG
+630 EVAGFIFDGRTTTG
-644 ASNSIIQ
+644 VSNSIIQ

-679 TIATGNPTSIYTN
+679 TVATGNPTSIYSN

-704 FMLENNGIGMLD
+704 FMLENNGIGTLD
-716 LELGATEFNVLASS
+716 LELGATEFNVVASS

-741 AGEDTNGNGRLDAGE
+741 AGEDVNGNGMLDAGE
-756 DTNGNLTL
+756 DTNGNLVL
-764 DTGTGFSITARNR
+764 DTGAGFSVTARNR

-783 VVGNFAASEIDS
+783 IVGNFAASESDA

-801 NSEDVNANGLLDPG
+801 NSEDVNANGVLDPG
-815 EDLNGNGSLDFGD
+815 EDLNGNGALDFGD
-828 DVNRNGRFDTGNGTG
+828 DLNRNGRFDTGNGTG

-909 PEDVNGNGI
+909 PEDINGNGI
-918 LDLSEDVNGN
+918 LDLSEDANGN

-944 LSEDVNANGL
+944 LSEDVNSNGR
-954 LDIGEDTVEDLNR
+954 LDIGEDTVEDI
-967 NGVLDVSED
+967 NGNGRLDVSED
-976 LNGNGILDAGE
+976 LNGNGILDVGE
-987 DLDGD
+987 DRDGN
-992 GALNVDED
+992 GVLTADED

-1005 MLDAGEDANGNGLL
+1005 ILDAGEDANGNGVL

-1032 LGNGNGRLDLGED
+1032 LGNGNGQLDLGED
-1045 RNEDANGNGALD
+1045 RNEDANGNGVLD
-1057 AGEDLNGD
+1057 PGEDRNGD
-1065 GFLNLGNG
+1065 GYLNRGDG
-1073 NGNLDGGFIVVGNNI
+1073 DGNLDGGFIIVGNNI

-1094 GIRVDSTNNAN
+1094 GIRVDSTNNSN

-1115 GNQSDRAT
+1115 GSQFDRAT

-1171 PLASNANQIIGNFG
+1171 PLSSNANQVIGNFG

-1193 GTAVGR
+1193 GTATGR

-1221 LDVNGI
+1221 G
-1227 PVDTATSPFNFINR
+1227 VDTATTPFNFINR
-1241 SVSGIDITRLV
+1241 SVSGVDITRLV

-1259 AQVDGVNSQS
+1259 AQVDGSNTQS
-1269 MVLNGTDVLTGL
+1269 TILNGTDVLTGL
-1281 QSVNGVSVI
+1281 QSVNGNAGAAAI
-1290 PAVPA
+1290 
-1295 VPNLATTV
+1295 PNLATTV
-1303 DLVFN
+1303 DLIFN

-1323 FINVDSDGDGILDST
+1323 VINVDSDGDGILDST
-1338 NNALDLGEDLD
+1338 NGMLDLGEDLD
-1349 TFTLSLDI
+1349 TFTLSVDI

-1363 DPVFAADLLNSRV
+1363 DVVTAADLLNSRV
-1376 DATFST
+1376 DVTFST
-1382 GQQVTGLLQVDPSNA
+1382 GQRVTGLLQADPANA
-1397 ANVTFVPDGTTLP
+1397 ANVTFTPDGTTLP
-1410 QSTGI
+1410 QSTGL

-1422 SVLQPSTIFSNQI
+1422 SVLQPSTIFGNQI

-1477 ALNAQLTASLINNN
+1477 ALNAQMTVSMINND
-1491 LTGSTLGGIVATAT
+1491 LAESTQGGIVATAT

-1530 SQSGVLSA
+1530 SQSGILSA

-1547 NMIMNGSSG
+1547 SMIMDGSTG
-1556 NGVEVIANGATVTL
+1556 NGVDITADGATVTL

-1595 LIVPDSEDLN
+1595 MIIPDSEDLN
-1605 GNNVLDP
+1605 GNGVLDP
-1612 GEDVNEDIN
+1612 GEDANEDLN

-1628 GEDVNTDGLLNV
+1628 GEDVNADGLLNV

-1664 TVFAS
+1664 RVVAS

-1683 VTRNQI
+1683 VTGNQI

-1711 FTNNIVTGNP
+1711 FTNNIVTGSP
-1721 VSNPTAGP
+1721 TANPTAGP
-1729 GLLVS
+1729 GFLVS

-1740 DITVGGATA
+1740 NVAVGGPNAA
-1749 TEGNVISQTR
+1749 DGNVISQTR

-1775 TIQNNQITSI
+1775 TIQNNLITSI
-1785 ADDFLIEDLNL
+1785 ADDFLIEDLNQ
-1796 NGLLDPG
+1796 NGQLDPG
-1803 EDADGD
+1803 EDVDGD
-1809 GILDF
+1809 GIFDF
-1814 DPTPFQGDGISI
+1814 DTTPFQGDGISI
-1826 SLVGSDQLAPATATL
+1826 SLVSSNAVASATAVL

-1849 IIGDVDNPNL
+1849 TIGDVNNPNL

-1865 IAVLLAENT
+1865 VSVLLSENT
-1874 SIQDLLI
+1874 AIQDLLI
-1881 ARNLI
+1881 ARNVI
-1886 GSPGNDNAVA
+1886 GSPGNDNTNA

-1911 DARLDVVNPR
+1911 DSRLDAVNPR
-1921 TGDTR
+1921 TGDLR
-1926 AVVLDSNSVRG
+1926 AIVIDGNTVRG
-1937 TFDPVVGSATA
+1937 TFDPTLGSAVA

-1960 RDDIDFEIRNSVF
+1960 RDDIDFDVRNNIF
-1973 SNNSGNGVH
+1973 ANNSGEGVH
-1982 FNTQADASLAVDM
+1982 LNTQGDASLSVDM
-1995 RGNLF
+1995 RGNLI

-2028 QNTIRNNVL
+2028 QNVIRNNVL
-2037 SGIQIDGVSGDVIP
+2037 SGIQIDGVSGTVIP
-2051 LIIGLNGADPFTGE
+2051 LIIGQNGADPFTGE
-2065 SLGNLVTGN
+2065 SLGNIITGN
-2074 GGDGIEINSGGNI
+2074 GGDGIEINSGGAVQIN
-2087 QLNNNIISSNSG
+2087 NNNISRNSG
-2099 TGVDINANG
+2099 AGIDINSNFIG
-2108 IGQRIAL
+2108 IRTAL
-2115 LQNNSISRNQGDG
+2115 LQNNAITENRGDG
-2128 FEIQARG
+2128 LEIQSRG
-2135 TAGVTIVALGNSID
+2135 SSGVTLVALGNAID
-2149 NNLGRGVDLLNQGNG
+2149 NNFGRGVDLLNQGAG
-2164 PSSGFANL
+2164 VFSGFANL

-2202 QTQDQRTNVAY
+2202 QTQDQRTSVAY
-2213 DPFAADGSTGLVVAN
+2213 NPTAADGSTGLVVAA
-2228 ANEDGNSPDTV
+2228 ANEDGNDPDTV
-2239 LDIDR
+2239 LDLDR
-2244 NIISGNNNLN
+2244 NIISSNNNRNAFDVNNPTLPN
-2254 DTDTTNPLILFPGG
+2254 TNPFPGG
-2268 GLVLRVGSTTSLNGT
+2268 GLVLRVGSTNSFNNA
-2283 SGALNIADITG
+2283 GAATIVADTTG
-2294 DDTGGF
+2294 DNTGGF
-2300 GSIDPVG
+2300 GSLTPIG

-2322 RVVNN
+2322 RIVNN

-2338 IQSFTSTNVASLT
+2338 IQSFTSTDVGSLT
-2351 ATNGTWNDM
+2351 GTNGTWNDM
-2360 VFTIMA
+2360 VFTVMA

-2395 YNDAEAAFK
+2395 YNDGDGAFK
-2404 SRGIMMAPQ
+2404 SRTIMMAPQ
-2413 PTGPFVN
+2413 PTGPFQN
-2420 TSRRRNAQRVPARG
+2420 AGRRRNAQRVPARG
-2434 DILNQLDPQD
+2434 DILNQLAPLN
-2444 GPDNGIFQYPG
+2444 GPDNGAFQYPG

-2461 RIESDFDI
+2461 RIESDFDV

-2488 FNANGIPR
+2488 FNANGIFR
-2496 VGVDEMPYG
+2496 AGQDEMPYG
-2505 WGTAIPGTF
+2505 WGTAAPGTF
-2514 QFDDAFL
+2514 QFDEAFL

>member
-1 MFRHQIDAETPG
+1 
-13 QLSNHRGSAGNERS
+13 
-27 TVLNGVCLRSGNA
+27 
-40 SNGPGIEIAGYAGE
+40 
-54 GGWISDSA
+54 
-62 DLLKMRLGGGVRQ
+62 
-75 KDEGGRQNVTVDS
+75 
-88 DLSVPL
+88 
-94 SNYVKMDKAERCF
+94 
-107 WKFRL
+107 
-112 CGLVSLNVTSG
+112 
-123 FGRITGRTVPS
+123 
-134 GDRYPIFPR
+134 
-143 TELVLLMKSQKRSR
+143 MKSQKRSR

-197 GVASTATPDGG
+197 GVASTAMPNGG

-221 PPRNSQGYN
+221 PPSNSQGYN

-255 GSTGDGESAVNV
+255 GSTGEGESAVNV
-267 MLPFTFEN
+267 MLPFTFE
-275 STSLAFLDARGTVSW
+275 SSSSLVFLDARGTANW

-303 WYDEFRNRITGVSGF
+303 WFDEFRNRITGVSGF

-331 VGVSFESRGKW
+331 AGVSFESIGKW
-342 VSVHAN
+342 FTVHAN
-348 GYFALGDETNI
+348 GYFALGDETNV
-359 LDTRLTGA
+359 LNTRLTGA

-409 GGYYFD
+409 GGYHFD
-415 TPDAEE
+415 TPNAEE
-421 AAGVSF
+421 ATGVSF

-452 VFGTVVLQLPGGRPQ
+452 VFGTVVLQLPGGRPK
-467 QFFRPRKVVDRV
+467 QFFRPRKVVDRI

-492 RTVRTVQVP
+492 RTTRTVQVP

-527 PNATTNGT
+527 PNSTSNGT
-535 GSFED
+535 GSFDD
-540 PFNTFLGI
+540 PFNTFIGI
-548 PNPSPNTLTLVRS
+548 PNPAPNTLTLVRS
-561 GSVQGQYN
+561 GDVEGQYN
-569 LAGDSLLLSEQFL
+569 LAGDSVLLSEQFL
-582 NQQIVMM
+582 NSQIVLM
-589 TTPLGAFRFPGLD
+589 TTPLGTMRFPGLNS
-602 ASATTPT
+602 AATTPT
-609 WSNTAGNAPG
+609 WSNTRGNAPG
-619 TSLVNILGDNT
+619 TSIVNILGDNT
-630 EIAGFIFDGRTTTG
+630 EVAGFIFDGQTTAG
-644 ASNSIIQ
+644 VSNSIIQ

-679 TIATGNPTSIYTN
+679 TIATGNPTSIYSN
-692 AFLGSSGQSFNG
+692 AFRGSSGQSFNG
-704 FMLENNGIGMLD
+704 FMLENNGIGNLD
-716 LELGATEFNVLASS
+716 LELGATEFNAVASS
-730 GSAQGNFASGN
+730 GSALGNIAYGN
-741 AGEDTNGNGRLDAGE
+741 AGEDTNGNGLLDAGE
-756 DTNGNLTL
+756 DTNGNLVL
-764 DTGTGFSITARNR
+764 DTGAGFTITARNR

-783 VVGNFAASEIDS
+783 VVGNFAGAEIDF
-795 NGDGSL
+795 NGDGLL
-801 NSEDVNANGLLDPG
+801 NSEDINGNGMLDPG
-815 EDLNGNGSLDFGD
+815 EDTIINVDTNGDGIADASNGMLDFGD
-828 DVNRNGRFDTGNGTG
+828 DVNRNNRFDTGNGTG

-855 NLTMRDNTADR
+855 NLTMRDNVADR

-882 AGQLGEDVNGNGRL
+882 VGQLGEDVNGNGRL

-909 PEDVNGNGI
+909 PEDINGNGI
-918 LDLSEDVNGN
+918 LDLTEDINGN
-928 GVLDAGEDTN
+928 GALDAGEDAN
-938 GNGRLD
+938 GNGQLD
-944 LSEDVNANGL
+944 FSEDVNANGR
-954 LDIGEDTVEDLNR
+954 LDIGEDTVEDLNG

-976 LNGNGILDAGE
+976 VNGNGILDPGE
-987 DLDGD
+987 DRDGN
-992 GALNVDED
+992 GILTPSED

-1005 MLDAGEDANGNGLL
+1005 MLDAGEDTNGNGVL

-1032 LGNGNGRLDLGED
+1032 LGNGNGQLDLGED
-1045 RNEDANGNGALD
+1045 RNEDTNGNGLLD
-1057 AGEDLNGD
+1057 SGEDRNGD
-1065 GFLNLGNG
+1065 GFLNLGDG
-1073 NGNLDGGFIVVGNNI
+1073 DGDIDGGFIFVRNSI
-1088 TRNGRD
+1088 TRNGGD
-1094 GIRVDSTNNAN
+1094 GIRIDSTNNAN
-1105 VDLRLVGNFI
+1105 VDLRLVSNFI
-1115 GNQSDRAT
+1115 GSQFDRST
-1123 GNQGIGLNVAADS
+1123 GNQGLGINVTADS
-1136 GSIDLDM
+1136 GEIDLDM

-1161 DTNGNGRLDS
+1161 DLNGNGRLDV
-1171 PLASNANQIIGNFG
+1171 PLASSANEVIGNLG

-1193 GTAVGR
+1193 GTATGR

-1205 SIQGTGGGAL
+1205 SIQGTGGGVL

-1221 LDVNGI
+1221 G
-1227 PVDTATSPFNFINR
+1227 VDTATSPFNFINR
-1241 SVSGIDITRLV
+1241 SAVGIDITNIV

-1259 AQVDGVNSQS
+1259 AQVDGANTPST
-1269 MVLNGTDVLTGL
+1269 VLNGTDVLTGL
-1281 QSVNGVSVI
+1281 QSVNGTSVV
-1290 PAVPA
+1290 PSVPA

-1308 SFNAANGLLDAGEDR
+1308 SFNPANGVLDPGEDR
-1323 FINVDSDGDGILDST
+1323 FINVDSDADGILDAT
-1338 NNALDLGEDLD
+1338 NGMLDLGEDLD

-1363 DPVFAADLLNSRV
+1363 DPVTAADLLNSRV
-1376 DATFST
+1376 DVTFST
-1382 GQQVTGLLQVDPSNA
+1382 GQQVTGLLQADPANA
-1397 ANVTFVPDGTTLP
+1397 ANAIFTPDGTTLP
-1410 QSTGI
+1410 QSTGF
-1415 AISTAGN
+1415 AVSTAGN
-1422 SVLQPSTIFSNQI
+1422 SMLRPSTIFNNRI

-1440 NGISVR
+1440 DGISVR

-1465 NFGIGANFETSS
+1465 NFGVGIDFETSS
-1477 ALNAQLTASLINNN
+1477 ALNAQLTASIINND
-1491 LTGSTLGGIVATAT
+1491 LAESTLGGINATAT
-1505 GGTLTFND
+1505 GGTLTVND

-1518 LDGGGSGIQLSG
+1518 LDGGGSGIRLSG
-1530 SQSGVLSA
+1530 SQSGVLTA

-1547 NMIMNGSSG
+1547 SMIMDGSTG
-1556 NGVEVIANGATVTL
+1556 NGVEVIADGATVTL

-1605 GNNVLDP
+1605 GNGVLDP
-1612 GEDVNEDIN
+1612 GEDVNEDVN
-1621 GNGILDA
+1621 LNGILDP
-1628 GEDVNTDGLLNV
+1628 GEDLNTDGVLNV

-1664 TVFAS
+1664 TVTAS
-1669 ASSTAVPATVRLGN
+1669 ASSTATPATARLGN
-1683 VTRNQI
+1683 VTGNQI

-1711 FTNNIVTGNP
+1711 FTGNIVTGNP
-1721 VSNPTAGP
+1721 TVNPTAGP
-1729 GLLVS
+1729 GFLVS
-1734 TSGGSF
+1734 TSGGDF
-1740 DITVGGATA
+1740 DVTVGGPDVAD
-1749 TEGNVISQTR
+1749 GNVVSLTR

-1775 TIQNNQITSI
+1775 TIQNNQISSI
-1785 ADDFLIEDLNL
+1785 VDDFLIEDLNL
-1796 NGLLDPG
+1796 NGQLDPG
-1803 EDADGD
+1803 EDLGEDVNGNGVLDAGEDLNNDGIINPGN

-1814 DPTPFQGDGISI
+1814 DTTPFQGDGISI
-1826 SLVGSDQLAPATATL
+1826 SLVSSNAVASATAVL

-1849 IIGDVDNPNL
+1849 TIGDVNNPNL

-1865 IAVLLAENT
+1865 ISVLLSENT
-1874 SIQDLLI
+1874 AIQDLLI
-1881 ARNLI
+1881 ARNVI
-1886 GSPGNDNAVA
+1886 GSLGNDNADL

-1902 AGIEIDRLD
+1902 AGIEVDRLD
-1911 DARLDVVNPR
+1911 DARLDAVNPR
-1921 TGDTR
+1921 TGDIR
-1926 AVVLDSNSVRG
+1926 AVVIEDNIVSG
-1937 TFDPVVGSATA
+1937 TFDPTVGSITA

-1960 RDDIDFEIRNSVF
+1960 RDDIDFDVRNNVF

-1995 RGNLF
+1995 RGNLI

-2028 QNTIRNNVL
+2028 QNVIRNNVL
-2037 SGIQIDGVSGDVIP
+2037 SGIQIDGVSGTVIP
-2051 LIIGLNGADPFTGE
+2051 LVIGQNGADPFTGE
-2065 SLGNLVTGN
+2065 SLGNVITGN
-2074 GGDGIEINSGGNI
+2074 GGDGIEINSGGVVQI
-2087 QLNNNIISSNSG
+2087 NNNIIAENSG
-2099 TGVDINANG
+2099 AGIDINADG
-2108 IGQRIAL
+2108 IGIRTAL
-2115 LQNNSISRNQGDG
+2115 LQNNSITRNQGDG

-2135 TAGVTIVALGNSID
+2135 IAGVTIVALGNAID
-2149 NNLGRGVDLLNQGNG
+2149 NNLGRGVDLLNQGVG
-2164 PSSGFANL
+2164 PFSGFANL

-2194 VVTTAAGA
+2194 VVTTAAGQ

-2213 DPFAADGSTGLVVAN
+2213 DPTAADGSTGLEVAPQN
-2228 ANEDGNSPDTV
+2228 TADSNSPDTV

-2254 DTDTTNPLILFPGG
+2254 DTNPANPTNPTFLFPGG
-2268 GLVLRVGSTTSLNGT
+2268 GLVLRVGSTNSINSPAAAT
-2283 SGALNIADITG
+2283 IVADTTG
-2294 DDTGGF
+2294 DPFGGGIGF
-2300 GSIDPVG
+2300 GQTIG
-2307 VGSNSATLGNGRMNA
+2307 VGANSAIFGNGRMNA

-2338 IQSFTSTNVASLT
+2338 IQSFTSTSVGNLT
-2351 ATNGTWNDM
+2351 ASAGTWDAM
-2360 VFTIMA
+2360 QFTVMA

-2395 YNDAEAAFK
+2395 YANGEGAFK
-2404 SRGIMMAPQ
+2404 SRLAMATPG
-2413 PTGPFVN
+2413 GPFIN
-2420 TSRRRNAQRVPARG
+2420 AARRRNAQRVPARG
-2434 DILNQLDPQD
+2434 DILNQLPPILS
-2444 GPDNGIFQYPG
+2444 PDNGAFQYPG

-2461 RIESDFDI
+2461 RIESDFDV
-2469 SGFQSG
+2469 SGFQAG

-2488 FNANGIPR
+2488 FNANGIFR
-2496 VGVDEMPYG
+2496 AGIDEMPYG
-2505 WGTAIPGTF
+2505 WGTAAPGVF

-2521 GVAP
+2521 GIAP